1 MNVLKSYIRTAGE
14 EYKHKEDHCSF
25 RCSFGACIFFRLS
38 FNNCRSCIC
47 NWNDLLTLHCLH
59 CPLQT
64 NKFQKTADLFKN
76 YKKPSGWASIPYHRQ
91 LLYFNPLP
99 LAFGI
104 FRVGHPPHPWNSII
118 ISTIQL
124 HIHTHLF
131 QVNPP

>member
-1 MNVLKSYIRTAGE
+1 MFVLNVKEVYCKSRLNSCNCEIKAWNTSVVLYKLNLGNKPTRSSSFSWFVIRKDEIEIMNVLKSYIRTAGE

-64 NKFQKTADLFKN
+64 SKF
-76 YKKPSGWASIPYHRQ
+76 
-91 LLYFNPLP
+91 
-99 LAFGI
+99 
-104 FRVGHPPHPWNSII
+104 
-118 ISTIQL
+118 
-124 HIHTHLF
+124 
-131 QVNPP
+131 